1 MIVYLQKGVCSIYF
15 TNLRCLT
22 CLWSVTRWFL
32 NFLKIQCWLN
42 DVRFFISQV
51 NDTLCKWGSN
61 SQQYCYNIES
71 SMLIVKI
78 FFLFK
83 TSFLG
88 EDVSHYVKKPIV
100 MRKRNRQYVIHL
112 NDRQLLCEPSHYI
125 INLLSFTVHW
135 RNKRIK
141 GSYLNQYD

>member
-1 MIVYLQKGVCSIYF
+1 M
-15 TNLRCLT
+15 
-22 CLWSVTRWFL
+22 SV
-32 NFLKIQCWLN
+32 
-42 DVRFFISQV
+42 VFFSQV

-88 EDVSHYVKKPIV
+88 EDVSHYVKK
-100 MRKRNRQYVIHL
+100 K
-112 NDRQLLCEPSHYI
+112 QLSWG
-125 INLLSFTVHW
+125 NGTD
-135 RNKRIK
+135 NM
-141 GSYLNQYD
+141 